1 MDYDYDIYMIRD
13 ITERKKRRKTT
24 ATSDHLMRSIS
35 SIDIFSTEHDH
46 HTQKVS
52 PVYLSNENALLS

>member
-13 ITERKKRRKTT
+13 DGKKRRKTT
-24 ATSDHLMRSIS
+24 ATGDHLMRSIS